1 MASATR
7 KLYLVAMM
15 ICATSLRCVAFSAT
29 SSCSSIRVADPH
41 IMSNS
46 PTTPRTG
53 RGRCGSSMEMKGRKE
68 DEQKRRIRS
77 SSSGSVNR
85 GDFVRAAAAAAL
97 TLTVAGHRTT
107 SPARAV
113 GVQPGERTTAPPNAL
128 LLVPALR
135 AKLAVQ
141 SVLKLMKDPEKW
153 GEAREALKSPPLA
166 PADFKECF
174 RTYSDADPEQHL
186 AFDLYRIQAQ
196 DALKAVSELLAYLAS
211 EKNKGSKID
220 REDVKDL
227 EEAGRSVLQGIDD
240 FLALAP
246 REDVLMVAKNTADQA
261 RTAQT
266 ARPKSTGAPPAL
278 GGGRELEGAVIGE
291 GAFVAGAWVGK

>member
-7 KLYLVAMM
+7 KLHLLVAMM
-15 ICATSLRCVAFSAT
+15 MCTMSLRCDAFTT
-29 SSCSSIRVADPH
+29 SSFRSSVADQH
-41 IMSNS
+41 IMSNGL
-46 PTTPRTG
+46 TTSRTG
-53 RGRCGSSMEMKGRKE
+53 RRRCGSSVEMQGRKE
-68 DEQKRRIRS
+68 DGQKRRI

-85 GDFVRAAAAAAL
+85 GGFVRAAAAAAL
-97 TLTVAGHRTT
+97 TLTVAGQRTT
-107 SPARAV
+107 SSPARAV

-153 GEAREALKSPPLA
+153 DEAREALKSSPLA

-220 REDVKDL
+220 RDDVEDL

-261 RTAQT
+261 RAQ
-266 ARPKSTGAPPAL
+266 AAKPKSTGVPAAVAA
-278 GGGRELEGAVIGE
+278 GGGRELEGAVVGE